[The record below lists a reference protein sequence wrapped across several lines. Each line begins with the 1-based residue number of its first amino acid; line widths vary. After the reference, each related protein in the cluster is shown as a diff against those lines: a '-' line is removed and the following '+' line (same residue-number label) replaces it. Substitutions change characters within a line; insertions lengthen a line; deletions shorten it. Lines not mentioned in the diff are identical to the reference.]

1 MCLALIQEPCVVLC
15 DLQDLFEVRRHLD
28 PFRLTGGRFEL
39 LFVLFLGVEFFTL
52 LAELFFAQRNRFGVL
67 ELDIFGN
74 LSLTYEDVDNIHKS
88 HKNLYL
94 NRLTNRP
101 TSSIPQT

>member
-67 ELDIFGN
+67 ELDIFARAN
-74 LSLTYEDVDNIHKS
+74 DQPD
-88 HKNLYL
+88 
-94 NRLTNRP
+94 P
-101 TSSIPQT
+101 